1 MVTNYIKTIG
11 GEDKLNSLKGIKM
24 IANYGGV
31 EIPVDVVTL
40 KGGKMYVKINFQGKE
55 IKQMASDR
63 NVAWT
68 TNMMT

>member
-1 MVTNYIKTIG
+1 
-11 GEDKLNSLKGIKM
+11 M

-55 IKQMASDR
+55 IKQMASDG

>member
-1 MVTNYIKTIG
+1 
-11 GEDKLNSLKGIKM
+11 M

-31 EIPVDVVTL
+31 EIPVDVVAL

-55 IKQMASDR
+55 IKQMASDG